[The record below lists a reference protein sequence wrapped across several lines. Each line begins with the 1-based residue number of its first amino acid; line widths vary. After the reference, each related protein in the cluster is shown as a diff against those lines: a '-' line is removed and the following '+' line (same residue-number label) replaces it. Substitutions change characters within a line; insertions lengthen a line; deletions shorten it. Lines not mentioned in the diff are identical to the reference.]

1 MVFFHKKIILN
12 FIYSLIVAFL
22 SHLSCGVL
30 LKADEMAKKQTLLV
44 GERLVWDKL
53 TLLGFLE
60 KNHIPQKLYY
70 NLSSQDKELS
80 AEIQSNVTYYTLRDA
95 NNTLIQALIPI
106 SQDLQIHIYKK
117 GEDYFLD
124 FIPIIFTRKEKTLL
138 LSLQTSPY
146 QDIVKATN
154 DPLLANQL
162 MNAYKKSVPFKRL
175 AKNDKIAIVYTR
187 DYRVGQAFGQ
197 PTIKI
202 AMIGSRL
209 HQYYL
214 FSHSNGRYY
223 DSKAQEVAGFLL
235 ETPVKYTRISSPF
248 SYGRFHPVLKVRRPH
263 YGVDYAAKHGSLIHS
278 ASDGRVGFIGVKVG
292 YGKVVEI
299 HLNELRLV
307 YAHMSMFAKGLK
319 KGSFVKKGQIIGRV
333 GSTGLSTGPHL
344 HFGVYKNSR
353 PINPLGYIRTAKSK
367 LHGKQ
372 REIFLEKAQHSKQ
385 KLEELLKT
393 HSFEKNSFYLLEG
406 F

>member
-12 FIYSLIVAFL
+12 FIYFLVVAFL
-22 SHLSCGVL
+22 SHGVL
-30 LKADEMAKKQTLLV
+30 LKADETAKKQTLLV

-80 AEIQSNVTYYTLRDA
+80 AEIQSNVTYYTLRDT

-187 DYRVGQAFGQ
+187 D
-197 PTIKI
+197 
-202 AMIGSRL
+202 
-209 HQYYL
+209 
-214 FSHSNGRYY
+214 
-223 DSKAQEVAGFLL
+223 
-235 ETPVKYTRISSPF
+235 
-248 SYGRFHPVLKVRRPH
+248 
-263 YGVDYAAKHGSLIHS
+263 
-278 ASDGRVGFIGVKVG
+278 
-292 YGKVVEI
+292 
-299 HLNELRLV
+299 
-307 YAHMSMFAKGLK
+307 
-319 KGSFVKKGQIIGRV
+319 
-333 GSTGLSTGPHL
+333 
-344 HFGVYKNSR
+344 
-353 PINPLGYIRTAKSK
+353 
-367 LHGKQ
+367 
-372 REIFLEKAQHSKQ
+372 
-385 KLEELLKT
+385 
-393 HSFEKNSFYLLEG
+393 
-406 F
+406 